1 MMIVT
6 VCAIVPAAVYLNIP
20 EAHAMVRFN
29 SYSELQNFL
38 LTRTNCAY
46 ANSLRVQNYG
56 TPGQGA
62 AFPTTST
69 LGLQTSSTPVS
80 AAPSHS
86 ETNNQ
91 VAGVDELDTVKTDG
105 QYVYAVTNN
114 TVVIIDAYPVTSARL
129 VSRISLA
136 NQTID
141 GIFVDGNRMSII
153 SEAPKNFYTAGFYCS
168 QTTPVA
174 AQPGSM
180 VPSILSTGTSCY
192 CYWPSQVQNTSI
204 TVYDITSR
212 SSPVIRTTVTVNGT
226 FVGARQIG
234 DFDYLVG
241 TTPARYNQTLPMT
254 VFNGLAIPTAP
265 TQIYHSD
272 VSDSAFSYTTV
283 IALNVSADN
292 STPTVDTFMLGTSS
306 TIYVSTINI
315 FLTQPTWDQQQQT
328 VLHKITINGSSVTY
342 VATGTVP
349 GHVLNQFSMDE
360 YNGYFRVATSDNY
373 YSGSQTSVYVLNES
387 MKIVGSLLGLSPGEV
402 FYAAR
407 FMGDRAY
414 LVTFKRLDPLF
425 VVNLQDPTAPSLM
438 GQLNVTGVSDYLQ
451 PYDSG
456 HLIGIGKSAQDVT
469 WENAALFLGLKIS
482 LFDVTNPNN
491 PTDMSDFT
499 IGDRGTD
506 SPALTDQKALLFD
519 KSLNLL
525 VLPIQVV
532 QQSPS
537 GPLPSGYGQSIF
549 QAAFVFQITLQGG
562 IVLRGSIS
570 HLPSGSMPGYYD
582 SPFYVTRALYIG
594 SVLYTI
600 SSVMIRM
607 NSLTDLS
614 DLGAVSLV

>member
-1 MMIVT
+1 MIVT
-6 VCAIVPAAVYLNIP
+6 VCAIVPAAVYLNTP
-20 EAHAMVRFN
+20 DAHAMVRFA
-29 SYSELQNFL
+29 SYSELENFL
-38 LTRTNCAY
+38 QTRTSCIY
-46 ANSLRVQNYG
+46 ANNFRVQNYG
-56 TPGQGA
+56 TPSPA

-69 LGLQTSSTPVS
+69 LGLQASSPSVS

-105 QYVYAVTNN
+105 EFIYVVTND
-114 TVVIIDAYPVTSARL
+114 TVVIVDAYPVTSARL
-129 VSRISLA
+129 VSRISLT

-141 GIFVDGNRMSII
+141 GIFVDGNKLAII
-153 SEAPKNFYTAGFYCS
+153 SEAPKNFYSGSVYCGQITPITS
-168 QTTPVA
+168 QMRTLA
-174 AQPGSM
+174 
-180 VPSILSTGTSCY
+180 PSILSTGSGCY
-192 CYWPSQVQNTSI
+192 CYWPGQVQNTSI
-204 TVYDITSR
+204 TVYDITNR
-212 SSPVIRTTVTVNGT
+212 SSPVLRTTVTVNGT

-234 DFDYLVG
+234 DYDYLVA
-241 TTPARYNQTLPMT
+241 TTPARYNQTLPVT
-254 VFNGLAIPTAP
+254 VFNRLAIPTAA

-283 IALNVSADN
+283 IALNLNADN
-292 STPTVDTFMLGTSS
+292 LTPTVETFMLGTSG
-306 TIYVSTINI
+306 TIYVSTTNI
-315 FLTQPTWDQQQQT
+315 FLTQPTWDQQEQT
-328 VLHKITINGSSVTY
+328 AIHKISINGSSVTY

-387 MKIVGSLLGLSPGEV
+387 MKIVGSLVGLSPGEV

-425 VVNLQDPTAPSLM
+425 VVNLQDPTVPSLI

-491 PTDMSDFT
+491 PTDMSDFA

-532 QQSPS
+532 RQSTS
-537 GPLPSGYGQSIF
+537 GALPSGYGQSIF
-549 QAAFVFQITLQGG
+549 QAAFVFRVTLQGG
-562 IVLRGSIS
+562 IILRGSIS
-570 HLPSGSMPGYYD
+570 HFPSGSMPGYYD
-582 SPFYVTRALYIG
+582 SPFYVTRGLYIG
-594 SVLYTI
+594 NVLYTI
-600 SSVMIRM
+600 SNVMIRM

-614 DLGAVSLV
+614 DLGAVRLV